1 MALCL
6 LGAPLAQTQFCSGVA
21 LSRVGR
27 NSGVTGRFASLAW
40 NSGSLC
46 GVPRGVIFRERVGGA
61 IKARDGVR
69 LAGVR
74 AGMLEEV
81 ANTKIP
87 TSDGREILAFVAK
100 PKVDGKLPVV
110 ILVHEFYGLT
120 PEICGKADAIAREV
134 GCIVIAPDTYRGEST
149 KFIPKAIYLALET
162 PQNRVDGDLD
172 EVLAWASTLP
182 DADISRVGL
191 MGFCYGGGKALAYST
206 KYKIAKATIVVY
218 GKPILDSD
226 VLQNIQG
233 PVLGIFGDKDSQF
246 PEKMV
251 RGFQEAL
258 DKAGVPNTISTYK
271 NEGHAF
277 WTNMDQIHLV
287 DGPQRK
293 AWIEVT
299 SFLKDTL
306 NVEDEHLE
314 GATEE
319 DAGVNLEKMST
330 AGRISNLNPGDGVVI
345 VDHGSRRA
353 QSNEMLHQFVDL
365 YKQKTGHSIVEAA
378 HMELAEPSI
387 SHAFDKCVEKGAKRV
402 IICPYFFFPG
412 RHWDRDIPALAS
424 KAAGKHAGIPYIVTA
439 PIGLHELM
447 VEVMTDR
454 MEYCLSRV
462 SGNVEEC
469 DMCKGTG
476 RCQQLV
482 AASSDQQVQVEANN

>member
-1 MALCL
+1 MALSL
-6 LGAPLAQTQFCSGVA
+6 VGASLAPTQFCPLPCLGRRCSSASAGGV
-21 LSRVGR
+21 V
-27 NSGVTGRFASLAW
+27 ASLAW
-40 NSGSLC
+40 RPGSSVC
-46 GVPRGVIFRERVGGA
+46 GLRFRVLGGERVRKGRA
-61 IKARDGVR
+61 C
-69 LAGVR
+69 VR
-74 AGMLEEV
+74 AGMLEDV

-87 TSDGREILAFVAK
+87 TTSGDEREILAFVAK
-100 PKVDGKLPVV
+100 PKLVDGKKLPVV

-149 KFIPKAIYLALET
+149 RFIPKAIYLALGT
-162 PQNRVDGDLD
+162 PQNRVDADLD

-182 DADISRVGL
+182 DADTSRVAL
-191 MGFCYGGGKALAYST
+191 VGFCYGGGKALAYST
-206 KYKIAKATIVVY
+206 SYKKAKATVVVY

-233 PVLGIFGDKDSQF
+233 RVLGIFGDQDSQF

-251 RGFQEAL
+251 TGFREAL
-258 DKAGVPNTISTYK
+258 DKAGVANTISIYK
-271 NEGHAF
+271 DQGHAF
-277 WTNMDQIHLV
+277 WTNMDQIHL

-299 SFLKDTL
+299 TFLKDTL
-306 NVEDEHLE
+306 DVVEDKPPT
-314 GATEE
+314 GATKQET
-319 DAGVNLEKMST
+319 LSRM
-330 AGRISNLNPGDGVVI
+330 SNLKASDGVVI

-353 QSNEMLHQFVDL
+353 QSNEMLHLFVDL
-365 YKQKTGHSIVEAA
+365 YKQKTGHPIVEPA

-387 SHAFDKCVEKGAKRV
+387 SSAFDRCVKQGAKRV

-412 RHWDRDIPALAS
+412 RHWDRDIPALS
-424 KAAGKHAGIPYIVTA
+424 SQAAERHVGVPYLVTA

-447 VEVMTDR
+447 VQVLTDR
-454 MEYCLSRV
+454 MDYCLSRV
-462 SGNVEEC
+462 AGNVEEC

-482 AASSDQQVQVEANN
+482 ASASQTTVTNST